1 MNITQAPSVTGEL
14 LDPMDTEAEAGTEA
28 ETEPGGGTS

>member
-1 MNITQAPSVTGEL
+1 MNITQASFVTGEL
-14 LDPMDTEAEAGTEA
+14 PDRMGTEAEARTEA